1 MSVQRLQKGDEVVV
15 ITGKDK
21 GKKGKVMR
29 LFRETDRVIVEG
41 VNLVKRHMKP
51 NARMQQGGILEREQP
66 LAASNVML
74 VDPKTGKGTRV
85 RIKTDDKGVKVRVAA
100 KSGEEI
106 PSPRKAAAAA
116 EKK

>member
-1 MSVQRLQKGDEVVV
+1 MAVQRLQKGDEVIV

-29 LFRETDRVIVEG
+29 LFKETDRVVVEG

-51 NARMQQGGILEREQP
+51 NPRMQQGGILEREQP

-85 RIKTDDKGVKVRVAA
+85 RIKTDDKGVKVRVAV

-106 PSPRKAAAAA
+106 PSPRKSAAAAS
-116 EKK
+116 

>member
-1 MSVQRLQKGDEVVV
+1 MSLERLQKGDEVIV

-29 LFRETDRVIVEG
+29 LFRETDRVLVEG

-74 VDPKTGKGTRV
+74 VDPKTGKGTRIRV
-85 RIKTDDKGVKVRVAA
+85 KTDDKGVKIRIAV

-106 PSPRKAAAAA
+106 PSPRKATT